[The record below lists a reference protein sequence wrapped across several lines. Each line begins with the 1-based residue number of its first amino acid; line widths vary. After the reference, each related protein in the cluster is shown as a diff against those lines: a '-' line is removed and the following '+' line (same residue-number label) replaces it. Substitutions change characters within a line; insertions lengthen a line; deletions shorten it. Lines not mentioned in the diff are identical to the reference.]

1 MTRTMLLSALIAFAL
16 SLVLCAAEIPL
27 LKRLGAG
34 QNILSYVKEHKS
46 KGGTPTMGGLA
57 FIFSACTVAL
67 IACGV
72 RDKPFL
78 VTTAVGVGYLAV
90 GFLDDLLKKRRG
102 ENLGLR
108 PYQKIVFQLAVAVM
122 ASLYCCFE
130 GLTVLRIPYTRLAV
144 DIGWGMLPLGIF
156 VLLATVNSV
165 NLTDGLD
172 GLAGSV
178 SAVFFAFVAVL
189 LVIQEGDGDM
199 ALLCICLT
207 GALAA
212 YLVFNTNRAS
222 VFMGDTGSLSLGGF
236 AACVCLFT
244 GNALV
249 IPIAGIMFVL
259 SSISVIIQVIY
270 YKKTGKR
277 VFLMAPI
284 HHHFQEKG
292 YSEGKISY
300 AYALVTAVLGATLL
314 LPFV

>member
-1 MTRTMLLSALIAFAL
+1 MRIILICIFASFLLSF
-16 SLVLCAAEIPL
+16 VFCAALIPL

-34 QNILSYVKEHKS
+34 QNILSYVKEHKN

-57 FIFSACTVAL
+57 FILAAVVIAL
-67 IACGV
+67 AASGV

-78 VTTAVGVGYLAV
+78 VSLAVGLGYLAV
-90 GFLDDLLKKRRG
+90 GFLDDFLKKVRG
-102 ENLGLR
+102 NNLGLR
-108 PYQKIVFQLAVAVM
+108 PYQKIIFQLAVAVM
-122 ASLYCCFE
+122 AAVYCCLE
-130 GLTVLRIPYTRLAV
+130 GLTVLRIPYTKISF
-144 DIGWGMLPLGIF
+144 DIGWGMLPLGVFIF
-156 VLLATVNSV
+156 IATVNSV

-172 GLAGSV
+172 GLAGSS
-178 SAVFFAFVAVL
+178 SAVFFCAVGT
-189 LVIQEGDGDM
+189 LVVLQGLDSGISN
-199 ALLCICLT
+199 LCYCLT
-207 GALAA
+207 GALLAF
-212 YLVFNTNRAS
+212 LVFNVNRAS

-236 AACVCLFT
+236 AACAALFT

-249 IPIAGIMFVL
+249 IPIVGIMFVL

-292 YSEGKISY
+292 HSEGKI
-300 AYALVTAVLGATLL
+300 AYVYSVVTAILGMSLL

>member
-1 MTRTMLLSALIAFAL
+1 MTRTMLLSALIAFVL
-16 SLVLCAAEIPL
+16 SLVLCAVEIPL

-57 FIFSACTVAL
+57 FIFSACIVAL
-67 IACGV
+67 IMGGV

-78 VTTAVGVGYLAV
+78 VTVAVGVGYLAV

-108 PYQKIVFQLAVAVM
+108 PYQKIIFQLAVAVM

-130 GLTVLRIPYTRLAV
+130 GITVLRIPYTRLTV
-144 DIGWGMLPLGIF
+144 DVGWGMLPLGIF

-178 SAVFFAFVAVL
+178 SAVFFAFVATL
-189 LVIQEGDGDM
+189 LILQEGDGDS
-199 ALLCICLT
+199 AILCICLT

-284 HHHFQEKG
+284 RHHVQEKG

>member
-1 MTRTMLLSALIAFAL
+1 MTKQILLCVLLSFAL
-16 SLVLCAAEIPL
+16 SLFLCAILIPL
-27 LKRLGAG
+27 LKKLGAG
-34 QNILSYVKEHKS
+34 QNILHYVKEHEN

-57 FIFSACTVAL
+57 FIPAACAAAFVF
-67 IACGV
+67 CGAK
-72 RDKPFL
+72 DKPFL
-78 VTTAVGVGYLAV
+78 VALAIGLGYLAV
-90 GFLDDLLKKRRG
+90 GFLDDYLKKRRKD
-102 ENLGLR
+102 NLGLR
-108 PYQKIVFQLAVAVM
+108 PYQKIIFQLAVALI
-122 ASLYCCFE
+122 ASLYCCLN
-130 GLTVLRIPYTRLAV
+130 GLTVLKIPFTTLSF

-156 VLLATVNSV
+156 VFLATVNSV

-178 SAVFFAFVAVL
+178 SAVFFLALAL
-189 LVIQEGDGDM
+189 LVVLQGGDGD
-199 ALLCICLT
+199 LSVLCFALT
-207 GALAA
+207 GALSA

-222 VFMGDTGSLSLGGF
+222 LFMGDTGSLSLGGVA
-236 AACVCLFT
+236 AACALFS

-300 AYALVTAVLGATLL
+300 VYAVVTALLGGALL
-314 LPFV
+314 FPFI